1 MTNKI
6 LLFEGYDGSG
16 KTTLIE
22 NFEKFLKEK
31 GKTCLLVGRDY
42 NRPINTITEIIKD
55 KESEINPTSEIL
67 LRLARETERVK
78 ILNQNLDNY
87 DYIILDR
94 SVVSATSWVKFYN
107 QTADK
112 YTDIVSE
119 IVNAIGSCHLVYC
132 FLPFEDTWERVNS
145 RPDKPLSKKEEKGKE
160 TNAKMFEALRQTFL
174 DFNFPTVNKIEIKT
188 HQTREEC
195 ISNLLTELNLNDTT
209 SDGQ

>member
-22 NFEKFLKEK
+22 NFEKFLKEN

-42 NRPINTITEIIKD
+42 NRPINSITEIIKD
-55 KESEINPTSEIL
+55 KESDINPTSEIL

-78 ILNQNLDNY
+78 ILNQHLTNY

-94 SVVSATSWVKFYN
+94 SVVSATSWVKFYE
-107 QTADK
+107 QTPDK
-112 YTDIVSE
+112 YSEIVSE
-119 IVNAIGSCHLVYC
+119 IVKLIGACHLVYC
-132 FLPFEDTWERVNS
+132 YLPFEETWTRVNS
-145 RPDKPLSKKEEKGKE
+145 RTDEKPLSRKEEKGKE

-174 DFNFPTVNKIEIKT
+174 DFNFPTVTKIEIKT
-188 HQTREEC
+188 HQTREDC
-195 ISNLLTELNLNDTT
+195 ISNLLTELKLK
-209 SDGQ
+209 